1 MTAAITSDLPVI
13 QAQSLRSAGEPPC
26 YSFTM
31 RSRASQII
39 VALVLLTCLVC
50 PFVEMFD
57 NWDHTAQTGNDTEY
71 ALVVLALC
79 VGVVYTLARL
89 IVTLS
94 PGLSSIS
101 VGPNSP
107 RLQGSLLSLIYPI
120 VLDSAISSPRLS
132 LRI

>member
-1 MTAAITSDLPVI
+1 
-13 QAQSLRSAGEPPC
+13 
-26 YSFTM
+26 M

-39 VALVLLTCLVC
+39 VALILLTCLVC

-57 NWDHTAQTGNDTEY
+57 YWDHTPQTGNDIEY

-79 VGVVYTLARL
+79 VGVAYTLARL

-94 PGLSSIS
+94 PGLSSIK

-107 RLQGSLLSLIYPI
+107 RLQGSLLSLIYLI
-120 VLDSAISSPRLS
+120 ALDSAISSPPLNLRL
-132 LRI
+132 

>member
-1 MTAAITSDLPVI
+1 MI
-13 QAQSLRSAGEPPC
+13 QAQSLRSECEAPC

-39 VALVLLTCLVC
+39 VALILLTCLVC

-57 NWDHTAQTGNDTEY
+57 YWDHTAQTGNDTEY

-79 VGVVYTLARL
+79 VGAVYTLARL
-89 IVTLS
+89 IVTFS
-94 PGLSSIS
+94 PGLSSID
-101 VGPNSP
+101 VGPNST
-107 RLQGSLLSLIYPI
+107 RLQGSLLSLIHGI
-120 VLDSAISSPRLS
+120 ALDSPIGRPPLS